1 MIGWLP
7 TQSPSWDFKKKEEFA
22 MIKGLAYTC
31 ASILG
36 LKEAKDRKKVL
47 DDYRKL
53 GQEEAELLLTQRLD
67 DLEYIDFGANEGLPA
82 DDWMI
87 AQIGG
92 GDGKVLLHPYV
103 YNEESLMLKDASLQ
117 PEKSYTTQ
125 GDPVWV
131 CKGFAL
137 EIDEAE
143 LRRYH
148 PHLKAINIIK

>member
-1 MIGWLP
+1 
-7 TQSPSWDFKKKEEFA
+7 

-31 ASILG
+31 APILG
-36 LKEAKDRKKVL
+36 LHDAEDRKKML
-47 DDYRKL
+47 EDYRTL

-67 DLEYIDFGANEGLPA
+67 DLSYVDLGSNEGLPT

-92 GDGKVLLHPYV
+92 GDGKVVLHPYT
-103 YNEESLMLKDASLQ
+103 YNEESPMMDDYLK

-131 CKGFAL
+131 FRGFAL
-137 EIDEAE
+137 HFDEAE

-148 PHLKAINIIK
+148 PYLKAINIIK